1 MRLSPIKSGMKERQS
16 VTAVVAA
23 RYRRTGKKDKKTILN
38 DFTQVTGYNRS
49 YAGFL
54 LRAWGKRVRINNKL
68 VLVGDGRKKIKRDR
82 PRVYDDNVLCALK
95 KIWMIMDCICGKRLA
110 PVLGELIATLEQHG
124 EIELDEET
132 KEKLLTISAATI
144 DRLLGKE
151 RKRMSLRRRSR
162 TKPGTL
168 LKHQI
173 PIKTFSQWDEQR
185 PGFVEIDLVGHE
197 GGNTSGDYIQTL
209 DVTDVCTGWTEVQA
223 VKNKAQVWVFEALK
237 QIRQRLPFD
246 LLGIDSDNGSEFIN
260 DQLYRYC
267 LKEEITFTRARAY
280 RKNDNCYVEQK
291 NWSVVRRALGY
302 LRYDTPGELEI
313 INRLHGYLR
322 LYTNH
327 FQPVMKMIEKTRVGS
342 RVKKKYDKP
351 RTPYQRVLD
360 SGVVE
365 SHDVEEERK
374 EALTK
379 EHVKLNPAELKRQI
393 TKLQDKLRK
402 IALLKRRKQNYDE
415 NDDKNHKDFEYIFRE
430 ATN

>member
-1 MRLSPIKSGMKERQS
+1 MRLTMKERQS

-38 DFTQVTGYNRS
+38 EFTQVTGYNRS

-95 KIWMIMDCICGKRLA
+95 KIWMIMDCIGGKRLA

-132 KEKLLTISAATI
+132 KEKLLAISAATI

-151 RKRMSLRRRSR
+151 GKRMSLRRRSR

-197 GGNTSGDYIQTL
+197 GGNTSGDYSQTL

-246 LLGIDSDNGSEFIN
+246 LLGIDSDNGSELIN
-260 DQLYRYC
+260 DQLY
-267 LKEEITFTRARAY
+267 A
-280 RKNDNCYVEQK
+280 
-291 NWSVVRRALGY
+291 
-302 LRYDTPGELEI
+302 
-313 INRLHGYLR
+313 YLR
-322 LYTNH
+322 LYTNY
-327 FQPVMKMIEKTRVGS
+327 FQPVMKLIEKIRIGS
-342 RVKKKYDKP
+342 RVKKRYDSLKP
-351 RTPYQRVLD
+351 
-360 SGVVE
+360 
-365 SHDVEEERK
+365 H
-374 EALTK
+374 TK
-379 EHVKLNPAELKRQI
+379 ES
-393 TKLQDKLRK
+393 
-402 IALLKRRKQNYDE
+402 
-415 NDDKNHKDFEYIFRE
+415 
-430 ATN
+430 

>member
-1 MRLSPIKSGMKERQS
+1 MRLTMKERQS

-38 DFTQVTGYNRS
+38 EFTQVTGYNRS

-124 EIELDEET
+124 EIELDEKT

-302 LRYDTPGELEI
+302 LRHDTQQDLEI
-313 INRLHGYLR
+313 INQLYAYLR
-322 LYTNH
+322 LYTNY
-327 FQPVMKMIEKTRVGS
+327 FQPVMKLIEKTRIGS
-342 RVKKKYDKP
+342 RIKKRYDKP
-351 RTPYQRVLD
+351 KTPYQRVLE
-360 SGVVE
+360 SPCVVE
-365 SHDVEEERK
+365 DQRK
-374 EALTK
+374 DALIAQYA
-379 EHVKLNPAELKRQI
+379 KLNPAELKRQI
-393 TKLQDKLRK
+393 TKLQGKLWKLRL
-402 IALLKRRKQNYDE
+402 AKRKLQNQQHNGNE
-415 NDDKNHKDFEYIFRE
+415 KKNYKDFEYIFPE

>member
-1 MRLSPIKSGMKERQS
+1 MRLTMKERQS

-38 DFTQVTGYNRS
+38 EFTQVTGYNRS

-54 LRAWGKRVRINNKL
+54 LRAWGKSVRINNKL

-151 RKRMSLRRRSR
+151 RKMMSLRRRSR

-302 LRYDTPGELEI
+302 LRHDTQQDLEI
-313 INRLHGYLR
+313 INQLYAYLR
-322 LYTNH
+322 LYTNY
-327 FQPVMKMIEKTRVGS
+327 FQPVMKLIEKTRIGS
-342 RVKKKYDKP
+342 RVKKRYNKP
-351 RTPYQRVLD
+351 KTPYQRVLE
-360 SGVVE
+360 SPCVE
-365 SHDVEEERK
+365 NQRK
-374 EALTK
+374 DALIAQYA
-379 EHVKLNPAELKRQI
+379 ELNPAELKRQI
-393 TKLQDKLRK
+393 TKLQGKLWKLRL
-402 IALLKRRKQNYDE
+402 AKRKLQNQQHNGNE
-415 NDDKNHKDFEYIFRE
+415 KKNYKDFEYTFPE

>member
-1 MRLSPIKSGMKERQS
+1 MKERKS
-16 VTAVVAA
+16 VTAVVAV
-23 RYRRTGKKDKKTILN
+23 RYRKARKKDKGPIL
-38 DFTQVTGYNRS
+38 DEFSQLTGYNRS
-49 YAGFL
+49 YAAL
-54 LRAWGKRVRINNKL
+54 VLRNCGKRIRIDNKL
-68 VLVGDGRKKIKRDR
+68 VIVGDRGKKIRRNK
-82 PRVYDDNVLCALK
+82 PRSYDETAL
-95 KIWMIMDCICGKRLA
+95 
-110 PVLGELIATLEQHG
+110 
-124 EIELDEET
+124 
-132 KEKLLTISAATI
+132 
-144 DRLLGKE
+144 RLL
-151 RKRMSLRRRSR
+151 RRSKSR

-168 LKHQI
+168 LKHKI
-173 PIKTFSQWDEQR
+173 PIKTFSEWDEQR
-185 PGFVEIDLVGHE
+185 PGFVEIDLVGHD
-197 GGNTSGDYIQTL
+197 GGDISGDYIQTL
-209 DVTDVCTGWTEVQA
+209 DVTDVCTGWTETRA
-223 VKNKAQVWVFEALK
+223 VRNKAQVWVFEALK
-237 QIRQRLPFD
+237 QVRECLPFK

-267 LKEEITFTRARAY
+267 LKEGITFTRARAY

-360 SGVVE
+360 SGVVVE
-365 SHDVEEERK
+365 SPDVEEERK

-379 EHVKLNPAELKRQI
+379 EHLKLNPAELKRQI

-402 IALLKRRKQNYDE
+402 IALLQRRKQNYDE
-415 NDDKNHKDFEYIFRE
+415 NDDNNHKDFEYIFRE

>member
-1 MRLSPIKSGMKERQS
+1 MRLTMKERKS
-16 VTAVVAA
+16 VTAVVAV
-23 RYRRTGKKDKKTILN
+23 RYRKARKKDKGPIL
-38 DFTQVTGYNRS
+38 DEFSQLTGYNRS
-49 YAGFL
+49 YAAWV
-54 LRAWGKRVRINNKL
+54 LRNCGKRIRIDNKL
-68 VLVGDGRKKIKRDR
+68 VIVGDRGKKIRRNK
-82 PRVYDDNVLCALK
+82 PRSYDEMVLRALR
-95 KIWMIMDCICGKRLA
+95 KIWVIMDCMCGKRL
-110 PVLGELIATLEQHG
+110 VGVIGELIPVLEEHG
-124 EIELDEET
+124 EIGVDTRT
-132 KEKLLTISAATI
+132 KQKLLKISASTI
-144 DRLLGKE
+144 DRALAPE
-151 RKRMSLRRRSR
+151 RKRMLSRRRSR

-173 PIKTFSQWDEQR
+173 PIKTFSEWDEQR
-185 PGFVEIDLVGHE
+185 PGFVEIDLVGHD
-197 GGNTSGDYIQTL
+197 GGNISGDYIQTL
-209 DVTDVCTGWTEVQA
+209 DVTDVCTGWTETRA
-223 VKNKAQVWVFEALK
+223 VRNKAQVWVFAALK
-237 QIRQRLPFD
+237 QIRECLPFK

-260 DQLYRYC
+260 GELYRYC

-302 LRYDTPGELEI
+302 LRYDTPEELEI

-360 SGVVE
+360 SGVLE
-365 SHDVEEERK
+365 SPDVEEERK

-379 EHVKLNPAELKRQI
+379 EHLKLNPAELKRQI

-402 IALLKRRKQNYDE
+402 IALLKRRKQDYDE
-415 NDDKNHKDFEYIFRE
+415 NDDKNHKDFEYIFHE
-430 ATN
+430 ATK